1 MQILVVKESMIQKQE
16 LVSGWDGF
24 KVYETKTSTDYDLK
38 QYEVSPTICSCRCP
52 KGLKGDKIM
61 DIAIV

>member
-1 MQILVVKESMIQKQE
+1 MIQKQE